1 MYEKTRLLDSFCYF
15 CESLHGIMDER
26 RKIEEP
32 VSAEFE
38 RFNKDFEASL
48 RSETTR
54 LQSAIDVILNSTGK
68 HVRPLLV
75 LLTAKVCGQV
85 TDNTI
90 NSAVLLELL
99 HTATLIHDDVIDET
113 KQRRGVPSLNAIFD
127 NRISVLV
134 GDYVLSTALIRS
146 IQTGDLRIVGII
158 SNLGRDLSEGEI
170 KQLETAEESILDE
183 NCYLQ
188 VIKKKTATLLSACTE
203 IGAISSGASAEVI
216 ALCREFG
223 EYLGYCFQIKDD
235 IFDYFK
241 EANIGKPTGNDIREG
256 KVTLPLL
263 YALRQG
269 REEEAARY
277 LDMILR
283 KDFGAE
289 NVDSL
294 IEFAKANG
302 GIEYAEARNKH
313 VVFHLRDGRDIEA
326 LEPFRSVEDRL
337 AQNATFFKCHRSYQ
351 VNLRNIDHFNRTEIV
366 MRSGACIPLARS
378 CKQGFQDAYFAVR
391 FEGGRR

>member
-1 MYEKTRLLDSFCYF
+1 MKDRS
-15 CESLHGIMDER
+15 
-26 RKIEEP
+26 KIEQP
-32 VSAEFE
+32 VAVEFK
-38 RFNKDFEASL
+38 RFNDEFAASL
-48 RSETTR
+48 RSETNR
-54 LQSAIDVILNSTGK
+54 LQSAIDQILNASGK

-75 LLTAKVCGQV
+75 LLTAKACGQV

-146 IQTGDLRIVGII
+146 IQTGNLQIIGIV

-170 KQLETAEESILDE
+170 KQLETAEESIIDE
-183 NCYLQ
+183 SCYMQ
-188 VIKKKTATLLSACTE
+188 VIRKKTAMLLSACAE
-203 IGAISSGASAEVI
+203 IGAISAGASGEMVEK
-216 ALCREFG
+216 CREFG

-263 YALRQG
+263 HALQTGR
-269 REEEAARY
+269 REEVDNFLHIINE
-277 LDMILR
+277 
-283 KDFGAE
+283 KDFTTE
-289 NVDSL
+289 NIDLL
-294 IEFAKANG
+294 IDFAKANG
-302 GIEYAEARNKH
+302 GIEYAEQRMQEYRDKAVEVLMTLPESEAREG
-313 VVFHLRDGRDIEA
+313 LLLLADYI
-326 LEPFRSVEDRL
+326 VE
-337 AQNATFFKCHRSYQ
+337 
-351 VNLRNIDHFNRTEIV
+351 
-366 MRSGACIPLARS
+366 
-378 CKQGFQDAYFAVR
+378 
-391 FEGGRR
+391 RRK

>member
-1 MYEKTRLLDSFCYF
+1 
-15 CESLHGIMDER
+15 MDER

-32 VSAEFE
+32 VAVEFQ
-38 RFNKDFEASL
+38 RFNDDFADSL
-48 RSETTR
+48 RSETHR
-54 LQSAIDVILNSTGK
+54 LQSAIDTILHSTGK

-75 LLTAKVCGQV
+75 LLTAKACGQV
-85 TDNTI
+85 TANTI

-146 IQTGDLRIVGII
+146 IQTGDLRIIGIV

-183 NCYLQ
+183 ACYMQ
-188 VIKKKTATLLSACTE
+188 VIRKKTAMLLSACTE
-203 IGAISSGASAEVI
+203 IGALSAQASPEQVAV
-216 ALCREFG
+216 CRQFG

-263 YALRQG
+263 YALRKEG
-269 REEEAARY
+269 EEAGRY
-277 LDMILR
+277 RNMILS
-283 KDFGAE
+283 KDFSAA
-289 NVDSL
+289 NIDAL
-294 IEFAKANG
+294 IAFAKQQG
-302 GIEYAEARNKH
+302 GIEYAEQRMQAYYRQAIETLQALPESPARTS
-313 VVFHLRDGRDIEA
+313 LGCLAEYIIT
-326 LEPFRSVEDRL
+326 RS
-337 AQNATFFKCHRSYQ
+337 K
-351 VNLRNIDHFNRTEIV
+351 
-366 MRSGACIPLARS
+366 
-378 CKQGFQDAYFAVR
+378 
-391 FEGGRR
+391 

>member
-1 MYEKTRLLDSFCYF
+1 
-15 CESLHGIMDER
+15 MDER

-32 VSAEFE
+32 VAVEFQ
-38 RFNKDFEASL
+38 RFNDDFADSL
-48 RSETTR
+48 RSETHR
-54 LQSAIDVILNSTGK
+54 LQSAIDTILHSTGK

-75 LLTAKVCGQV
+75 LLTAKACGQV
-85 TDNTI
+85 TANTI

-146 IQTGDLRIVGII
+146 IQTGDLRIIGIV

-183 NCYLQ
+183 ACYMQ
-188 VIKKKTATLLSACTE
+188 VIRKKTAMLLSACTE
-203 IGAISSGASAEVI
+203 IGALSAQASPEQVAI
-216 ALCREFG
+216 CRQFG

-263 YALRQG
+263 YALRKEG
-269 REEEAARY
+269 DAADRY
-277 LDMILR
+277 RNMILT
-283 KDFGAE
+283 KDFSAANIE
-289 NVDSL
+289 AL
-294 IEFAKANG
+294 IAFAKECG
-302 GIEYAEARNKH
+302 GIEYAEQRMKAYYRQAVETLQALPESPARTSLG
-313 VVFHLRDGRDIEA
+313 FLADYIIT
-326 LEPFRSVEDRL
+326 RS
-337 AQNATFFKCHRSYQ
+337 K
-351 VNLRNIDHFNRTEIV
+351 
-366 MRSGACIPLARS
+366 
-378 CKQGFQDAYFAVR
+378 
-391 FEGGRR
+391 

>member
-1 MYEKTRLLDSFCYF
+1 MKDRS
-15 CESLHGIMDER
+15 
-26 RKIEEP
+26 KIEQP
-32 VSAEFE
+32 VAVEFK
-38 RFNKDFEASL
+38 RFNDEFAASL
-48 RSETTR
+48 RSETNR
-54 LQSAIDVILNSTGK
+54 LQSAIDRILNASGK

-75 LLTAKVCGQV
+75 LLTAKACGQV

-146 IQTGDLRIVGII
+146 IQTGDLQIIGIV

-170 KQLETAEESILDE
+170 KQLETAEESIIDE
-183 NCYLQ
+183 SCYMQ
-188 VIKKKTATLLSACTE
+188 VIRKKTAMLLSACAE
-203 IGAISSGASAEVI
+203 IGSISVGASGEMVEK
-216 ALCREFG
+216 CREFG

-263 YALRQG
+263 HALKTG
-269 REEEAARY
+269 SREEV
-277 LDMILR
+277 DKCLR
-283 KDFGAE
+283 IIKEKDFTTE
-289 NVDSL
+289 NISL
-294 IEFAKANG
+294 LIDFAKANG
-302 GIEYAEARNKH
+302 GIEYAEQRMQEYRDKAVEVLMTLPESEAREG
-313 VVFHLRDGRDIEA
+313 LLLLADYI
-326 LEPFRSVEDRL
+326 VE
-337 AQNATFFKCHRSYQ
+337 
-351 VNLRNIDHFNRTEIV
+351 
-366 MRSGACIPLARS
+366 
-378 CKQGFQDAYFAVR
+378 
-391 FEGGRR
+391 RRK

>member
-1 MYEKTRLLDSFCYF
+1 
-15 CESLHGIMDER
+15 MDER

-32 VSAEFE
+32 VVNEFK
-38 RFNKDFEASL
+38 RFNDDFADSL
-48 RSETTR
+48 RSETCR
-54 LQSAIDVILNSTGK
+54 LQSAIDTILNSTGK

-75 LLTAKVCGQV
+75 LLTAKACGQV

-113 KQRRGVPSLNAIFD
+113 KQRRGVSSLNAIFD

-146 IQTGDLRIVGII
+146 IRTADLRIIGIV

-183 NCYLQ
+183 SCYMQ

-203 IGAISSGASAEVI
+203 IGAISANAPMEQVAI
-216 ALCREFG
+216 CRRFG

-263 YALRQG
+263 YALKKEGGQSR
-269 REEEAARY
+269 RY
-277 LDMILR
+277 LDMILT
-283 KDFGAE
+283 KDFSTE
-289 NVDSL
+289 NIEAL
-294 IEFAKANG
+294 IEFAKISG
-302 GIEYAEARNKH
+302 GIEYAVERMQAYYRQAAEVLNELPESPARTS
-313 VVFHLRDGRDIEA
+313 LA
-326 LEPFRSVEDRL
+326 LL
-337 AQNATFFKCHRSYQ
+337 AEY
-351 VNLRNIDHFNRTEIV
+351 IINRT
-366 MRSGACIPLARS
+366 
-378 CKQGFQDAYFAVR
+378 K
-391 FEGGRR
+391 

>member
-1 MYEKTRLLDSFCYF
+1 MKDRS
-15 CESLHGIMDER
+15 
-26 RKIEEP
+26 KIEQP
-32 VSAEFE
+32 VAVEFK
-38 RFNKDFEASL
+38 RFNEEFAASL
-48 RSETTR
+48 RSETNR
-54 LQSAIDVILNSTGK
+54 LQSAIDRILNASGK

-75 LLTAKVCGQV
+75 LLTAKACGQV

-146 IQTGDLRIVGII
+146 IQTGNLQIIGIV

-170 KQLETAEESILDE
+170 KQLETAEESIIDE
-183 NCYLQ
+183 SCYMQ
-188 VIKKKTATLLSACTE
+188 VIRKKTAMLLSACAE
-203 IGAISSGASAEVI
+203 IGSISVDASDEMVEK
-216 ALCREFG
+216 CREFG

-263 YALRQG
+263 HALKTGR
-269 REEEAARY
+269 REEV
-277 LDMILR
+277 DKCLR
-283 KDFGAE
+283 IIREKDFTTE
-289 NVDSL
+289 NIDLL
-294 IEFAKANG
+294 IDFAKANG
-302 GIEYAEARNKH
+302 GIEYAEQRMQEYRDKAVEVLMTLPESEAREG
-313 VVFHLRDGRDIEA
+313 LLLLADYI
-326 LEPFRSVEDRL
+326 VE
-337 AQNATFFKCHRSYQ
+337 
-351 VNLRNIDHFNRTEIV
+351 
-366 MRSGACIPLARS
+366 
-378 CKQGFQDAYFAVR
+378 
-391 FEGGRR
+391 RRK

>member
-1 MYEKTRLLDSFCYF
+1 ME
-15 CESLHGIMDER
+15 ER

-38 RFNKDFEASL
+38 RFNQDFEASL
-48 RSETTR
+48 RSATGL
-54 LQSAIDVILNSTGK
+54 LQSAIEVILNATGK

-75 LLTAKVCGQV
+75 LLTAKACGQV

-127 NRISVLV
+127 NRVSVLV
-134 GDYVLSTALIRS
+134 GDYILSTALTRS
-146 IQTGDLRIVGII
+146 IRTGDMRVVGII

-170 KQLETAEESILDE
+170 KQMETAEESILDE
-183 NCYLQ
+183 ARYLQ
-188 VIKKKTATLLSACTE
+188 VIYKKTATLLSACME
-203 IGAISSGASAEVI
+203 IGAISSGAPDATI
-216 ALCREFG
+216 ALCREAG

-263 YALRQG
+263 YALREG
-269 REEEAARY
+269 RAEESAR
-277 LDMILR
+277 LREIILC
-283 KDFGAE
+283 KDFTAG
-289 NVDSL
+289 N
-294 IEFAKANG
+294 
-302 GIEYAEARNKH
+302 
-313 VVFHLRDGRDIEA
+313 IEA
-326 LEPFRSVEDRL
+326 LI
-337 AQNATFFKCHRSYQ
+337 A
-351 VNLRNIDHFNRTEIV
+351 
-366 MRSGACIPLARS
+366 
-378 CKQGFQDAYFAVR
+378 FAKE
-391 FEGGRR
+391 EGGIQYAESRMREYRDKAEEVLRRLPDSPARKALIALADYIVSRKR